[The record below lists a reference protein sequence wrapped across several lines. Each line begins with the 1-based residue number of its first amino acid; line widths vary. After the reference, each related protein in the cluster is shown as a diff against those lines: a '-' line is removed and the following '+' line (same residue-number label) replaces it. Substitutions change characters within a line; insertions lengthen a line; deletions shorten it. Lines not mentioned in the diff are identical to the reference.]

1 MRIIVDVMGGDE
13 GTRAAVI
20 GSANAAKDFG
30 VEVCMVGKESL
41 IREILA
47 AEKLEHERISIL
59 DADDIIT
66 MEDDPLKAIR
76 QKKTASMTVAL
87 TALADGKGDALVSSG
102 NTGALLTGAT
112 LLVKRLDG
120 VRRGALGT
128 LIPNGKTG
136 VLLMDSGA
144 NVECTTEYLMQFA
157 YIGSVYAK
165 RVMGIK
171 NPRIGLANNG
181 TEEKKG
187 TPLQVE
193 TYKALKEAHEAGLLN
208 FVGNVEG
215 RDIMNDVCDVLVADG
230 FTGNLVLKTIEGVAA
245 FLVGQIKGIF
255 KKNLLTKLAAMA
267 VMPGMKDFK
276 KMLDYKEV
284 GGAPILGIRKPV
296 LKAHGASDPKAFY
309 NAVRQAK
316 LFAESGAVEACGEE
330 LKAMADRT

>member
-20 GSANAAKDFG
+20 GCANAAVDFD
-30 VEVCMVGKESL
+30 VEVLMVGDETL
-41 IREILA
+41 IRSVLSD
-47 AEKLEHERISIL
+47 EKLDNERLSVL
-59 DADDIIT
+59 NASDVVT
-66 MEDDPLKAIR
+66 MEDDPLKAVR
-76 QKKTASMTVAL
+76 TKPDASMNVAL
-87 TALADGKGDALVSSG
+87 RALADGKGDALVSSG

-120 VRRGALGT
+120 VRRGALGAV
-128 LIPNGKTG
+128 IPNGKSG

-144 NVECTTEYLMQFA
+144 NAECTSEYLMQFA
-157 YIGSVYAK
+157 HLGNIYAK
-165 RVMGIK
+165 SVMGIPS
-171 NPRIGLANNG
+171 PRIGLANNG
-181 TEEKKG
+181 SEEKKG

-193 TYKALKEAHEAGLLN
+193 TYALLKQAHADGTLN
-208 FVGNVEG
+208 FVGNIEG
-215 RDIMNDVCDVLVADG
+215 RDIMADKCDVLVCDG
-230 FTGNLVLKTIEGVAA
+230 FTGNLILKTIEGVSA

-255 KKNLLTKLAAMA
+255 KKNFITKLAALL
-267 VMPGMKDFK
+267 VMPGMKNFK

-316 LFAESGAVEACGEE
+316 VFVQSGAISACETE
-330 LKAMADRT
+330 LAQKGDN

>member
-13 GTRAAVI
+13 GTKAAVI
-20 GSANAAKDFG
+20 GASKAARDFS
-30 VEVCMVGKESL
+30 VEVCLVGEEKT
-41 IREILA
+41 IREVIA
-47 AEKLEHERISIL
+47 AEQLEHERISIL
-59 DADDIIT
+59 PAGDVIT

-76 QKKTASMTVAL
+76 TKKNASMTVAL
-87 TALADGKGDALVSSG
+87 QALADGKGDALVSSG

-128 LIPNGKTG
+128 VIPNGKKG

-157 YIGSVYAK
+157 FIGSVYAK
-165 RVMGIK
+165 NVMGIA

-187 TPLQVE
+187 TPLQTE
-193 TYKALKEAHEAGLLN
+193 TYQLLKKAHAAGKLN
-208 FVGNVEG
+208 FIGNVEG
-215 RDIMNDVCDVLVADG
+215 RDIMNDKCDVLVCDG
-230 FTGNLVLKTIEGVAA
+230 FTGNLILKTVEGVAA
-245 FLVGQIKGIF
+245 FLVSQIKGIF
-255 KKNLLTKLAAMA
+255 KKSIVTKIAAML
-267 VMPGMKDFK
+267 VMPGMKEFK

-316 LFAESGAVEACGEE
+316 LFAESGAIEACASE
-330 LKAMADRT
+330 LASMQAE

>member
-13 GTRAAVI
+13 GTKAAVI
-20 GSANAAKDFG
+20 GAAKAAKDFS
-30 VEVCMVGKESL
+30 VEVCLVGDEKT
-41 IREILA
+41 IREAIA
-47 AEKLEHERISIL
+47 AEQLEHERISIL
-59 DADDIIT
+59 PATDVIT

-76 QKKTASMTVAL
+76 TKKDASMTVAL
-87 TALADGKGDALVSSG
+87 QALADGKGDALVSSG

-128 LIPNGKTG
+128 LIPNGKKG

-157 YIGSVYAK
+157 YIGNAYAK
-165 RVMGIK
+165 TVMGIE

-193 TYKALKEAHEAGLLN
+193 TYKLLKQAHEEGKLN
-208 FVGNVEG
+208 FVGNIEG
-215 RDIMNDVCDVLVADG
+215 RDIMNDKCDVLVCDG
-230 FTGNLVLKTIEGVAA
+230 FTGNLILKTIEGVAA
-245 FLVGQIKGIF
+245 FLVAQIKGIF
-255 KKNLLTKLAAMA
+255 KASIITKLAALL
-267 VMPGMKDFK
+267 VMPGMKTFK

-296 LKAHGASDPKAFY
+296 LKAHGASDPRAFY

-316 LFAESGAVEACGEE
+316 LVAESGAVEACATALANMETE
-330 LKAMADRT
+330 A